1 MLTKAGALYELCEF
15 EHSLKFFT
23 RAHFLTADSGIA
35 KDGKLK
41 CRKTILNRLEDEKAF
56 SFQGAS
62 EFIDMLRKNG
72 PGSTEKYL
80 SKKGANMSLQC
91 ASLVGRKKTLETPNR
106 ERNPKKKGKSVSS
119 RMRADREF
127 LESLGNKI
135 IATPQLEDNS
145 VR

>member
-15 EHSLKFFT
+15 EYSLKFFT

-106 ERNPKKKGKSVSS
+106 ERNPKKKGKSVS
-119 RMRADREF
+119 
-127 LESLGNKI
+127 
-135 IATPQLEDNS
+135 